1 MARILLV
8 HGAFGGAWCWE
19 PVMPGLQAAGHD
31 VQALD
36 LPGAG
41 EDPTPLAQVTLD
53 AYARRVCEA
62 LAEGEPAVLVG
73 HSMGGIVVTQAAAR
87 SPQHV
92 AALVYVA
99 AFLPADGQS
108 LMDLAAMPEAAG
120 DQVQANLVAGG
131 LPPIATLPAAG
142 ARIAVFGCCD
152 EQQAAWATERLGP
165 QPVIPFT
172 EQVDLGGPGAQAFAA
187 LPRAYVICEQDRA
200 ILPALQRRMLE
211 AAGCDPVIEI
221 DTDHSPWISRTDEL
235 VEALERLARAM

>member
-19 PVMPGLQAAGHD
+19 PVMPGLRAAGHD

-41 EDPTPLAQVTLD
+41 EDQTPLAQVTLD

-62 LAEGEPAVLVG
+62 LASGEPAVLVG

-92 AALVYVA
+92 AALIYVA

-108 LMDLAAMPEAAG
+108 LMDLAALPEAAG
-120 DQVQANLVAGG
+120 DQVQANLVAEGD
-131 LPPIATLPAAG
+131 PPVARLPAAG

-152 EQQAAWATERLGP
+152 EQQAAWGAEHLGP

-172 EQVDLGGPGAQAFAA
+172 EPVALGGPGADAFAA
-187 LPRAYVICEQDRA
+187 LPRAYVTCKQDRA
-200 ILPALQRRMLE
+200 VLPAFQRRMFE

-235 VEALERLARAM
+235 VSALDRLAREL